1 MVQEIDII
9 NFLQT
14 NTPLI
19 DVRSPGEYA
28 KAHIPGAVNIP
39 LFSDEERAHVGT
51 VYVQQS
57 KEKAMELGYKY
68 VTPKLQD
75 FIEQST
81 RVAPDRKVVVHCWRG
96 GMRSHAFA
104 QHLYD
109 NGFPEVKVITGG
121 YKAYRTHL
129 HQTFDISFQLKIVGG
144 YTGSAKTH
152 IIQHLKRMGLQAV
165 DLEALAKH
173 KGSAFGAVG
182 NEVQPTVEQFE
193 NNLFEE
199 WRKLD
204 YSKPIWLEDES
215 HNIGGVNIPMNLFNQ
230 MRNSTLYFLDI
241 PKEERA
247 RHLVCEYASAD
258 IHMLE
263 DAIRKISK
271 RLDGL
276 KTKEALQFLQERNF
290 YDVALIALTYYDRSY
305 LKGIKFR
312 DPQKVSIIQMPTTDP
327 VENANT
333 IIQYD
338 KRNEPHP
345 VNTI

>member
-1 MVQEIDII
+1 MVQEIDITS
-9 NFLQT
+9 FLQT

-19 DVRSPGEYA
+19 DVRSPGEYT

-57 KEKAMELGYKY
+57 KEKAMELGYRY
-68 VTPKLQD
+68 VTPKLDD
-75 FIEQST
+75 FIAKST
-81 RVAPDRKVVVHCWRG
+81 RLSPDKKVVVHCWRG

-104 QHLYD
+104 QHLFD
-109 NGFPEVKVITGG
+109 NGFPDVKVITGG

-129 HQTFDISFQLKIVGG
+129 HQTFDTPFQLRIVGG

-152 IIQHLKRMGLQAV
+152 IIQYLKQLGVQAL
-165 DLEALAKH
+165 DLEGFAKH
-173 KGSAFGAVG
+173 KGSAFGAVE

-215 HNIGGVNIPMNLFNQ
+215 HNIGGVNIPMNLFTQ
-230 MRNSTLYFLDI
+230 MRDSRLYFLDI

-247 RHLVCEYASAD
+247 KHLVTEYANAD
-258 IHMLE
+258 TAMLAE
-263 DAIRKISK
+263 AIRKISK
-271 RLDGL
+271 RLDGQ
-276 KTKEALQFLQERNF
+276 KTKEAFECLNDRNF
-290 YDVALIALTYYDRSY
+290 YEVALIALSYYDRSY

-312 DPQKVSIIQMPTTDP
+312 DPQKVCIIPMHTTDP
-327 VENANT
+327 VENAKT
-333 IIQYD
+333 IVHYD
-338 KRNEPHP
+338 KRNEFDQI
-345 VNTI
+345 NTI